1 MSGLDCYII
10 GAELR
15 RGVEMRILALF
26 IVLAHSACG
35 SNDSE
40 SKEVPKN
47 ALCKTL
53 KDGSVQRYEIAPEE
67 KALREVMAGMGFVP
81 CE

>member
-1 MSGLDCYII
+1 
-10 GAELR
+10 
-15 RGVEMRILALF
+15 MRILALI
-26 IVLAHSACG
+26 IVLVITACG
-35 SNDSE
+35 SNESE
-40 SKEVPKN
+40 TKEVPKN

-67 KALREVMAGMGFVP
+67 TALREVMAGMGFVP

>member
-1 MSGLDCYII
+1 MKP
-10 GAELR
+10 
-15 RGVEMRILALF
+15 LALF
-26 IVLAHSACG
+26 IILATAACG
-35 SNDSE
+35 ADESE
-40 SKEVPKN
+40 PKETPKN

-67 KALREVMAGMGFVP
+67 TATREVMASMGFVP

>member
-1 MSGLDCYII
+1 
-10 GAELR
+10 
-15 RGVEMRILALF
+15 MRLPTLF
-26 IVLAHSACG
+26 IALVMTACG

-40 SKEVPKN
+40 PKEVPKN

-67 KALREVMAGMGFVP
+67 TALREVMAGMGFVP

>member
-1 MSGLDCYII
+1 MKLP
-10 GAELR
+10 
-15 RGVEMRILALF
+15 ALF
-26 IVLAHSACG
+26 IVLAVAACG
-35 SNDSE
+35 SGESE
-40 SKEVPKN
+40 TKEVPKD

-67 KALREVMAGMGFVP
+67 TALREVMANMGFVP

>member
-1 MSGLDCYII
+1 
-10 GAELR
+10 
-15 RGVEMRILALF
+15 MRLPALF
-26 IVLAHSACG
+26 LVLAASACG
-35 SNDSE
+35 SDDSE
-40 SKEVPKN
+40 TKEVPKN

-67 KALREVMAGMGFVP
+67 TALREVMAGMGFVP